1 METLL
6 ALTVGGLYAAA
17 IYMMLRRS
25 IAKFIIGLVLLGHAT
40 HLLIFTVG
48 RTVRNAP
55 PLIPAGAEQLTRP
68 FTDPLPQALI
78 LTAIVISFGVQ
89 AFALVLV
96 KRVYQTRST
105 GDLDQMRATDRLE
118 ISTS

>member
-1 METLL
+1 MEIIL

-40 HLLIFTVG
+40 HLLILTVG
-48 RTVRNAP
+48 RTVRGAP
-55 PLIPAGAEQLTRP
+55 PLIAGNADKLTP
-68 FTDPLPQALI
+68 IFADPTPQALI

-89 AFALVLV
+89 AFALVLI
-96 KRVYQTRST
+96 KRVYQTQGT
-105 GDLDQMRATDRLE
+105 GDVDRMRATDRLE
-118 ISTS
+118 AI